1 MNKKLLKAKSNW
13 IKYMCDYYFE
23 EEDDGFLEGKNER
36 EEFFLSNI
44 QQALKLNEKDFI
56 EYLVSE
62 GWTPSMS
69 ECYDTYFEKEV
80 A

>member
-1 MNKKLLKAKSNW
+1 MDIKLSKAKSNW
-13 IKYMCDYYFE
+13 VKYMCDYYFE

-44 QQALKLNEKDFI
+44 KRALKLNEKDFI
-56 EYLVSE
+56 NYLISE
-62 GWTPSMS
+62 GWTASIS
-69 ECYDTYFEKEV
+69 EAYITYFDKEV